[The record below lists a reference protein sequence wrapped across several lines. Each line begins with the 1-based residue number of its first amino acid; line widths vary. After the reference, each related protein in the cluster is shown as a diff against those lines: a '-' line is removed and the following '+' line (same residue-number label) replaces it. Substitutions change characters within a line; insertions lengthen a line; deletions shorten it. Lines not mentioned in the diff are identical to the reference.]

1 MVFPQALH
9 VSEYHV
15 ASTRLRSHSWHRKSK
30 TSCWTNCGLR
40 ISFRSSNM
48 TTRPQTGF
56 VATAP
61 ASTWRP
67 GWAQRSET
75 GDLAATCCYQEPC
88 WQGTLGHHGT
98 LGQTYSKIGQD
109 TKMNVDPPSSCIGN
123 DSISAFMSRGLCS
136 SIHTRGETTWCSFPH
151 MPTVNEARGC
161 SRTCSLVCFQAL
173 LLLDTDTDATFVFI
187 LCINNSRV
195 LRNRRRKCIDRNEQ
209 TDDFLC
215 RSVKCKLA
223 WNYACDCLELW
234 RLTAIWEK
242 EC

>member
-40 ISFRSSNM
+40 ISFRSSNT

-88 WQGTLGHHGT
+88 WQGTLGLWVKHIQKLVKTPKWT
-98 LGQTYSKIGQD
+98 LTPLKLHRQWLNKR
-109 TKMNVDPPSSCIGN
+109 
-123 DSISAFMSRGLCS
+123 FLSRGLCS

-151 MPTVNEARGC
+151 IPTVNEARGR
-161 SRTCSLVCFQAL
+161 SWTCSLLCFQAL

-223 WNYACDCLELW
+223 WNYPCDCLELW